1 MLLLFSNIDIHS
13 EKLKKMWDALFEE
26 SSIRRAYWLFYSD
39 KSKSKMKKLI
49 LKFEKIEKP
58 PIDEVCLKRFEKDVS
73 YDIIKKEEFKE
84 DIYWDNIYE
93 QFYEIILQDK
103 NIENIYCSDHVDLL
117 YEYGYEEEEDLK
129 KIYKEKDEKER
140 RNFIK
145 NSMDN
150 DFKYLYLFCTEEIR
164 NKLNKIIL
172 KQLKFSKY
180 CDTTQD
186 EIYKKYEDEIEIKN
200 KLYDNYRINEVLKD
214 KRIKN
219 MDEIL
224 KFIFDRQIGNKLL
237 IITFFTKKKIEEEK
251 FINELEENYGIYL
264 DVDAFIKEMKQ
275 KLDEIQ
281 SLTQMNN
288 YIGSDFGK
296 GKSDLDIII
305 QSYEKAKI
313 KGYLHDPCEQSEFS
327 ANQNSRVG
335 NIKQKGV
342 RGSYIGGRGGRGRGN
357 NLGH

>member
-1 MLLLFSNIDIHS
+1 
-13 EKLKKMWDALFEE
+13 
-26 SSIRRAYWLFYSD
+26 
-39 KSKSKMKKLI
+39 
-49 LKFEKIEKP
+49 
-58 PIDEVCLKRFEKDVS
+58 
-73 YDIIKKEEFKE
+73 
-84 DIYWDNIYE
+84 
-93 QFYEIILQDK
+93 
-103 NIENIYCSDHVDLL
+103 
-117 YEYGYEEEEDLK
+117 
-129 KIYKEKDEKER
+129 
-140 RNFIK
+140 
-145 NSMDN
+145 
-150 DFKYLYLFCTEEIR
+150 
-164 NKLNKIIL
+164 
-172 KQLKFSKY
+172 
-180 CDTTQD
+180 
-186 EIYKKYEDEIEIKN
+186 
-200 KLYDNYRINEVLKD
+200 
-214 KRIKN
+214 

-224 KFIFDRQIGNKLL
+224 KFAFDSQIGNKLL

-281 SLTQMNN
+281 SLTQMYN

-313 KGYLHDPCEQSEFS
+313 KGYLHDPCEQSAFS

-342 RGSYIGGRGGRGRGN
+342 RGSYIGGREGRRGRGGRGGRGRGN